1 MDSQAEAFAWII
13 GIFKKYK
20 IPFLVSGGLAANSYG
35 STRKIKDF
43 DFDISSA
50 GLEKIIDAVRPYVVS
65 GPEKHRS
72 RALEN
77 TLLKLRY
84 KNQDIDIA
92 GSSNT
97 KIYDE
102 EKSVWVEDSV
112 DFSRLEE
119 KEIFGLKVPVTHPE
133 DLIAYKS
140 RFPRPEDIIDIEAV
154 KKYLE

>member
-1 MDSQAEAFAWII
+1 MDNEADAFSWII
-13 GIFKKYK
+13 GILRKHK
-20 IPFLVSGGLAANSYG
+20 IPFLVSGGLAARIYG
-35 STRKIKDF
+35 SARKVRDF
-43 DFDISSA
+43 DFDISTE
-50 GLEKIIDAVRPYVVS
+50 GLEKIIDDVRPYVVS

-97 KIYDE
+97 KIYDQK
-102 EKSVWVEDSV
+102 KSSWIDDSV
-112 DFSRLEE
+112 NFERFEE
-119 KEIFGLKVPVTHPE
+119 KEIFGLKVHVTHPE

-140 RFPRPEDIIDIEAV
+140 KSPRQEDIIDIEAV